1 MNNLWSNTV
10 PRQCPRKSVEISCH
24 IFEESICKCLW
35 VSNHS
40 QVNNFSESLF
50 CSQFYQRIWSEILHD
65 STAQS
70 IFLIKCLKP
79 VISWEKLM
87 DSDFFEDTGLKI
99 TKNTFWNLPTF
110 FYRCARRTWRGWNW
124 HRSPGW
130 KFRSGCWNKA
140 SYGSRQIK
148 RFEVKS
154 NASRFTLWQLYVLW
168 SFQAGGT
175 RLERFLHG

>member
-1 MNNLWSNTV
+1 MNNLWSDTV
-10 PRQCPRKSVEISCH
+10 LSVLENLWKYH
-24 IFEESICKCLW
+24 VIFW
-35 VSNHS
+35 VSNQS
-40 QVNNFSESLF
+40 QVNSFSESLF

-65 STAQS
+65 STAQT

-87 DSDFFEDTGLKI
+87 DSDFCQNCFENTGLKI
-99 TKNTFWNLPTF
+99 TKNTFGNLPTF

-154 NASRFTLWQLYVLW
+154 NASRFTLWQ
-168 SFQAGGT
+168 
-175 RLERFLHG
+175 